1 MLKIRLRRMGSTHR
15 PFYRVIVSDSRRVPT
30 GGTAL
35 EELGWYDPRQ
45 NPARIELQADR
56 IDHWVSSGAQLSPT
70 VAKLL
75 ASVRSATA

>member
-45 NPARIELQADR
+45 NPARVELQADR
-56 IDHWVSSGAQLSPT
+56 IDHWVASGAQLSPT